1 MFAYIKGTIE
11 DIGIDYIVVDNSNM
25 GFKIMTSS
33 NVISKVKVHDERTIY
48 TYMNVRED
56 DISLFGFLTKD
67 EIDVFKLL
75 IGVSGIGPKGA
86 LAIMSTLSMDELRM
100 AVIAGDHKAIAKAN
114 GIGPKTAQK
123 VVIELKDKFKL
134 EDVFGTNGETASTD
148 LPGSTGDDI
157 INDAVLALNALGY
170 SESESFRIV
179 KKTALNGN
187 YDTVEALIKASLKN
201 II

>member
-134 EDVFGTNGETASTD
+134 EDVFGTNSETASTD

-187 YDTVEALIKASLKN
+187 FDTVEALIKASLKN

>member
-134 EDVFGTNGETASTD
+134 EDVFGTNDQTASTD

-187 YDTVEALIKASLKN
+187 FDTVEALIKASLKN